1 MAGRP
6 VPVRGMRDFL
16 PGQVRHRDRVR
27 AALEGVYRSYA
38 YEPIETPALE
48 AIERLTTG
56 EGGENEG
63 LIFRVLR
70 RDLRDL
76 GEVHGLGEVHSLD
89 ELVDLGLRYDLTVPL
104 TRYYATHSAE
114 LPNPFRSMQFGYVWR
129 AERPQKGRFR
139 QFMQCDIDL
148 LGEASV
154 AAEVEL
160 LSATCDALRATGLTG
175 FTVRMNDRR
184 VLLALVA
191 SSGFPEAVSRQVLI
205 TLDKLDKVGMAGVAE
220 LLAPLEYPDAAR
232 RLLDVLTE
240 QQAQSD
246 IQTLAKALEGA
257 LADEVARDVDV
268 IVTSLTEQRMPG
280 VDVAFDATLVR
291 GMGYYTGPIFE
302 VEHAGSRGSIAGGGR
317 YDDLVGKSGGPAVPA
332 CGMSV
337 GFERLCEILPTSDA
351 DDDQRVVILHE
362 GGAPLA
368 ALLGA
373 ARNLRA
379 QGYAVGRATRRG
391 RVGRQ
396 LARLEEEGYD
406 LVWEFDPDEPEPA
419 LRPLK
424 SDT

>member
-1 MAGRP
+1 
-6 VPVRGMRDFL
+6 MRDFL
-16 PGQVRHRDRVR
+16 PGQVRHRERVR

-76 GEVHGLGEVHSLD
+76 SEVHGVD
-89 ELVDLGLRYDLTVPL
+89 ELADLGLRYDLTVPL

-114 LPNPFRSMQFGYVWR
+114 LPTPFRSMQIGYVWR
-129 AERPQKGRFR
+129 AERPQRGRFR

-160 LSATCDALRATGLTG
+160 LTATCDALGATGLTG
-175 FTVRMNDRR
+175 FTVRVNDRR

-191 SSGFPEAVSRQVLI
+191 SSGFPETLSRQVLI
-205 TLDKLDKVGMAGVAE
+205 TLDKLDKVGMGGVAD
-220 LLAPLEYPDAAR
+220 LLAPLEHPDAAR
-232 RLLDVLTE
+232 RLLDVLAE
-240 QQAQSD
+240 QQVQPD
-246 IQTLAKALEGA
+246 IQALAKALEGG
-257 LADEVARDVDV
+257 LADEVVRDVDV
-268 IVTSLTEQRMPG
+268 IVTSLVDQRMPG
-280 VDVAFDATLVR
+280 VEVAFDATLVR

-302 VEHAGSRGSIAGGGR
+302 IEHAESRGSIAGGGR
-317 YDDLVGKSGGPAVPA
+317 YDDLVAKSGGPAVPA

-337 GFERLCEILPTSDA
+337 GFERLCEILPESVA
-351 DDDQRVVILHE
+351 DDDRRVVILHDE
-362 GGAPLA
+362 DAPLA
-368 ALLGA
+368 LLLDA
-373 ARNLRA
+373 ARRLRA
-379 QGYAVGRATRRG
+379 NGYAVGRATRRG

-396 LARLEEEGYD
+396 LARLEADGYH
-406 LVWEFDPDEPEPA
+406 LVWEFGPTSPSPCCGLSRLAVEPGTGG
-419 LRPLK
+419 LTPLMM
-424 SDT
+424 T